1 MNTTEDVFANRLAVA
16 GAISVGIGLY
26 YAIDALAVVG
36 SVVLGLW
43 GIRKYLMWKDEL

>member
-1 MNTTEDVFANRLAVA
+1 LNTTEDVFANRLAVA

>member
-26 YAIDALAVVG
+26 YPIDTLVVIG